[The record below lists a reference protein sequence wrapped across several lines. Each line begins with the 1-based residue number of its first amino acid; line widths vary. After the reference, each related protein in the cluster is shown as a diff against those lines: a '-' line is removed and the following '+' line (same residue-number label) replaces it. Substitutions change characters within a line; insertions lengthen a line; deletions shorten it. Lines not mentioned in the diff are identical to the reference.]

1 MGRTQVISRVGSWLA
16 AAGIL
21 AAAVVPAAQADY
33 SVHPQGKAFIEEMVQ
48 KHQFDGDELRQLLRQ
63 AKRQETILEAIAR
76 PAERVLTWKDYSK
89 IFLTADRIENGRRF
103 LEQHRETLLRAEA
116 TYGVPPEIIVAILGV
131 ETKYGRIQGRHRVI
145 DALTTLGFDYPP
157 RSRFFR
163 SELEQY
169 LLMTREQ
176 GFDPLVLTG
185 SYAGAMGYGQFIPS
199 SFRRYAV
206 DFDGDRVAD
215 IWNNPVDAIG
225 SVANYFKEKGWK
237 AGEPVAIPVQVEG
250 SGYRQMLQKDLKPT
264 RTLAELKRAGVQL
277 PAETSY
283 DDRQAGLLMELEGSE
298 GLEHWVGFHNFY
310 VITRYNISHL
320 YALAVYQL
328 SRELLNDVPSS

>member
-1 MGRTQVISRVGSWLA
+1 MERTRLAQRIRSWLV
-16 AAGIL
+16 AAGVVVATL
-21 AAAVVPAAQADY
+21 APVAQADY
-33 SVHPQGKAFIEEMVQ
+33 SVHPQGKAFIDEMV
-48 KHQFDGDELRQLLRQ
+48 KTHRFEGDQLRQLLRQ
-63 AKRQETILEAIAR
+63 AERQESILQAIAR
-76 PAERVLTWKDYSK
+76 PAERVLTWKDYAR
-89 IFLTADRIENGRRF
+89 IFLTTERIEDGREF
-103 LEQHRETLLRAEA
+103 LKQHRETLARAEA
-116 TYGVPPEIIVAILGV
+116 VYGVPPEIIVAILGV

-157 RSRFFR
+157 RATFFR

-176 GFDPLVLTG
+176 GFDPLTLTG

-206 DFDGDRVAD
+206 DFDGDKVAD

-225 SVANYFKEKGWK
+225 SVANYFKQKGWQ
-237 AGEPVAIPVQVEG
+237 AGEPVVTPVQVKG
-250 SGYRQMLQKDLKPT
+250 MDYRRMLQKGLKPT
-264 RTLAELKRAGVQL
+264 HTLAELKRAGVLL
-277 PAETSY
+277 PDSY
-283 DDRQAGLLMELEGSE
+283 DPQQAGLLLELEGE
-298 GLEHWVGFHNFY
+298 QGLEHWVGFHNFY

-328 SRELLNDVPSS
+328 SRELLNDSSS